1 MATRTDRYVA
11 QFDEYH
17 DDEPIHY
24 PVDAREGLK
33 MKRITYL
40 LGIAVAVASMS
51 FASPTP
57 ASGDTNYWVGYVVH
71 VSTAN
76 IKVENKAMTQ
86 TLSFL
91 LLPRFKQLFS
101 DDGKTTYQMAS
112 LQPGMIVKVVYD
124 QDLLGAR
131 HADKIYILDRRGHAL
146 KAMKS

>member
-1 MATRTDRYVA
+1 
-11 QFDEYH
+11 
-17 DDEPIHY
+17 
-24 PVDAREGLK
+24 

-40 LGIAVAVASMS
+40 LGVAVAVASMS
-51 FASPTP
+51 FANPTP

-71 VSTAN
+71 VSTTN

-91 LLPRFKQLFS
+91 LLPKFKQLFS

-112 LQPGMIVKVVYD
+112 LQPGIIVKVVYD

-131 HADKIYILDRRGHAL
+131 HADKIYILNARGHVL
-146 KAMKS
+146 KAMGS